1 MKQMD
6 FSQWLNSKTIT
17 MALLGVLLAYFII
30 TTAIQS
36 RFQEIEFNTRVLI
49 ENQESVLVGIAE
61 ATARNGADSVTE
73 SIVKDCALKE
83 RSSFEDLLSRLDDG
97 LSLTQLTE
105 LERLFGRCGSFYSE
119 RKAVMVAKLV
129 REIEVYETY
138 IQQLNLLTS
147 TDESSNY
154 SLEQW
159 NALAAE
165 EKKKSDLFAEL
176 VRLQDEIISTLLS
189 GKNAA
194 SPEIIEILQQVKE
207 VQETLVVASK
217 QASAI
222 RDTLVTL

>member
-1 MKQMD
+1 MD